1 MSQENEKLIKEEVNG
16 EINDEELDAVSGGAT
31 VSGTVLSDGTDIS
44 KPTVSKNK
52 VSAVV
57 TQH

>member
-1 MSQENEKLIKEEVNG
+1 MSQENEKLLKKEVNG
-16 EINDEELDAVSGGAT
+16 EINDEELDAVAGGST
-31 VSGTVLSDGTDIS
+31 VCGTVLSDGTDIS
-44 KPTVSKNK
+44 KPTATKNK